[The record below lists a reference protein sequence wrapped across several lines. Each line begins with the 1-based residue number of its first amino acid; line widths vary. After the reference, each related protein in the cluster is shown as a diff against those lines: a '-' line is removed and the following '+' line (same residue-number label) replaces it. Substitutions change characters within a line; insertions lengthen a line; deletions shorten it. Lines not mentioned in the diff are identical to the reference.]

1 MARCLDYNAK
11 PPVDKIY
18 KRVVKEWVL
27 DVSKMPSQTR
37 LSRLTVMFEKL
48 ELGVEQY
55 LILALGIWT
64 SILSLLT
71 LRTIGRYN
79 RLMRGANNL
88 NFSQVLERIVKKQDL
103 DGNDIQQILAKVAK
117 IEIANQKNFQKY
129 ALVRFN
135 PFEDTGGDQSF
146 ILAILNDQDSGI
158 VISSLHSR
166 ENTRVYTKLVEN
178 GKATTHQFSKE
189 EKEVVAR
196 AASDA
201 ARAAQHK
208 S

>member
-1 MARCLDYNAK
+1 M
-11 PPVDKIY
+11 
-18 KRVVKEWVL
+18 VKEWVL
-27 DVSKMPSQTR
+27 DVSKM
-37 LSRLTVMFEKL
+37 FEKL
-48 ELGVEQY
+48 ELGVVEY

-64 SILSLLT
+64 GILSLLT

-103 DGNDIQQILAKVAK
+103 DENDIQQILAKVAK

-146 ILAILNDQDSGI
+146 ILAILNNQDSGI